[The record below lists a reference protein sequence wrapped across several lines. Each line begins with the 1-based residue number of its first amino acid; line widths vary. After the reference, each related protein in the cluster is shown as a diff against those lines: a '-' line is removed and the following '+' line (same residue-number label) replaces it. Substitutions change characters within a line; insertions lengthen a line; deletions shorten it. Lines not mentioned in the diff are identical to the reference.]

1 MSDFKDFFGN
11 GGSQFEPPVPVYGA
25 PELMG
30 VALAS
35 GAFLIGDGA
44 RHFVCGN
51 HVASSG
57 ANIVLKTTST
67 GNTVAAVATSAFA
80 GAPETK
86 FRNFV
91 AYDDATGRLYVLIG
105 EASTQLGYING
116 TSGAATVVGL
126 LGTPIPSGSGFMEIV
141 GANVRIWHNNGN
153 VYTFAKTGGAV
164 TVTAAPYPGL
174 SNYVV
179 AAGDL
184 SVSLSIHG
192 TYEYKHVAVAGK
204 YGRCSMARFFNPTP
218 LPVAQLG
225 GNTVNTAGLDGACVY
240 VGANRIA
247 VTSANASNP
256 ASGGVYTRAS
266 FDAYVES
273 LVRGMFP

>member
-1 MSDFKDFFGN
+1 MSDWQQFFGMA
-11 GGSQFEPPVPVYGA
+11 GGAFEPPVPVYSA

-30 VALAS
+30 ATLSS
-35 GAFLIGDGA
+35 GAFLIGDGS

-67 GNTVAAVATSAFA
+67 GNTVAAVATTAFP
-80 GAPETK
+80 GAPDTK

-91 AYDDATGRLYVLIG
+91 AYDDAADRLYLLIG

-116 TSGAATVVGL
+116 TTGAATVVGL
-126 LGTPIPSGSGFMEIV
+126 LGTPIPSGNGFMEIS
-141 GANVRIWHNNGN
+141 GANIRIWHNNGN
-153 VYTFAKTGGAV
+153 VYTFAKSGGAV
-164 TVTAAPYPGL
+164 TVTPSPFPGL

-184 SVSLSIHG
+184 SVSLTING
-192 TYEYKHVAVAGK
+192 TSDFKMVAVAGK
-204 YGRCSMARFFNPTP
+204 YGRCPMARFFNPAP
-218 LPVAQLG
+218 LPVAQFG
-225 GNTVNTAGLDGACVY
+225 GNTANSAGLDGACVY
-240 VGANRIA
+240 VGSGRIA

-256 ASGGVYTRAS
+256 AGGGAYTRAS